1 MPNRHSAT
9 PVRCRLSVLLMIL
22 LSVNA
27 YASPDDPEL
36 EALTLADN
44 MQKKP
49 EKASDWRAFAEVAS
63 GYARLRDGGHETSQ
77 RLSIDAQ
84 FDKTLTPAWRLF
96 FSDRV
101 DFSWPATSNGDRA
114 INTLKEA
121 GISWKP
127 GENTLL
133 DAGRINARYGIALGY
148 NPTDFF
154 KSYAVR
160 SAVSVDPASLRENRQ
175 GSVML
180 RAQQLW
186 DRAL

>member
-1 MPNRHSAT
+1 
-9 PVRCRLSVLLMIL
+9 MIL

-36 EALTLADN
+36 EALTLADT

-96 FSDRV
+96 F
-101 DFSWPATSNGDRA
+101 F
-114 INTLKEA
+114 
-121 GISWKP
+121 
-127 GENTLL
+127 
-133 DAGRINARYGIALGY
+133 
-148 NPTDFF
+148 
-154 KSYAVR
+154 
-160 SAVSVDPASLRENRQ
+160 
-175 GSVML
+175 
-180 RAQQLW
+180 
-186 DRAL
+186 